1 MPIAALEFETNK
13 SIVIAPYPFVKK
25 ITINCVDAPSTP
37 KFPPQLVLLLGIF
50 AVASA
55 SLLIRFAQRE
65 VSSLVIAAYRMGLSG
80 LILIPFA
87 IPRHSSELRQL
98 SRRDLMLAAFAGML
112 LASHFATWI
121 LSLEFT
127 SVASSV
133 VLVTTN
139 PLWVAL
145 LAPHVLKERLAP
157 LIVIGMLVAL
167 AGTVVI
173 GISDACQ
180 QTNAGYTCP
189 PLSEFVRG
197 RAFWGDLLALAGA
210 WTGAGYILIG
220 RHLRP
225 KLSLTPYIFLVYGLA
240 GLVLI
245 IIVAISGQPA
255 FGFSPMVYLY
265 LLLLA
270 LLPQLLGHSSFN
282 WALAH
287 LPASYVSIALLG
299 EPVGASILAAV
310 VLGEMPGSLK
320 LTGVGLILSGI
331 VIATI
336 RAGSQ
341 LSPVYNKNPKD

>member
-1 MPIAALEFETNK
+1 MDSPAKPN
-13 SIVIAPYPFVKK
+13 
-25 ITINCVDAPSTP
+25 
-37 KFPPQLVLLLGIF
+37 FPPQLMLLLGIL

-65 VSSLVIAAYRMGLSG
+65 VSSLIIAAYRMGLSG

-87 IPRHSSELRQL
+87 IPRYKAELRRL
-98 SRRDLMLAAFAGML
+98 SRRELLLAAFAGVL
-112 LASHFATWI
+112 LAMHFATWI
-121 LSLEFT
+121 LSLEYT

-145 LAPHVLKERLAP
+145 LAPFVLKERLTR
-157 LIVIGMLVAL
+157 LIVIGLLVAL
-167 AGTVVI
+167 IGTVVI

-180 QTNAGYTCP
+180 QTAAGLACP
-189 PLSEFVRG
+189 PLREFVLG
-197 RAFWGDLLALAGA
+197 KAFWGDLLALAGA
-210 WTGAGYILIG
+210 WSGAGYILIG
-220 RHLRP
+220 RSLRP

-245 IIVAISGQPA
+245 AMVAGSGQPA
-255 FGFSPMVYLY
+255 FGFSPVIYLY

-299 EPVGASILAAV
+299 EPVGASFLAAV
-310 VLGEMPGSLK
+310 ILGEIPGGLK
-320 LTGVGLILSGI
+320 LAGIGLILAGI
-331 VIATI
+331 LIATI
-336 RAGSQ
+336 RASSQ
-341 LSPVYNKNPKD
+341 PAPVYNKNPNA

>member
-1 MPIAALEFETNK
+1 MNSPEK
-13 SIVIAPYPFVKK
+13 PR
-25 ITINCVDAPSTP
+25 
-37 KFPPQLVLLLGIF
+37 FPPQLVLVLGIF

-55 SLLIRFAQRE
+55 SLLIRFAQAE
-65 VSSLVIAAYRMGLSG
+65 VPSLVIAAYRMGISG

-87 IPRHSSELRQL
+87 IPRHSSELRAL
-98 SRRDLMLAAFAGML
+98 SRRDLLLAAFAGLL
-112 LASHFATWI
+112 LAGHFATWI

-139 PLWVAL
+139 QLWVAL
-145 LAPHVLKERLAP
+145 LAPFVLKERLTS
-157 LIVIGMLVAL
+157 LIIIGLLVAL
-167 AGTVVI
+167 AGTIVI
-173 GISDACQ
+173 GLSDACQ
-180 QTNAGYTCP
+180 QATAGLTCP
-189 PLSEFVRG
+189 PISEFLQG
-197 RAFWGDLLALAGA
+197 KAFWGDLLALAGA

-225 KLSLTPYIFLVYGLA
+225 RLSLTPYIFLVYGMA
-240 GLVLI
+240 GIVLI
-245 IIVAISGQPA
+245 AMVAVSGLPA
-255 FGFSPMVYLY
+255 FGFSPIVYLY

-310 VLGEMPGSLK
+310 LLREFHSWLK
-320 LTGVGLILSGI
+320 LAGVGLILTGI

-341 LSPVYNKNPKD
+341 GAPVYNKNPKD